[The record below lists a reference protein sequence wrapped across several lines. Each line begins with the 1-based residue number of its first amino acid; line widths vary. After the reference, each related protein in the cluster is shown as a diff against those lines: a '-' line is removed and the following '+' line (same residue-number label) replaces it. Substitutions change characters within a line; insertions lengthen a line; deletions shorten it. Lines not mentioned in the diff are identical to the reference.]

1 MTFIATLGGHFM
13 MAASAN
19 IYYIA
24 IDFNNKTYVEV
35 AASNIN
41 IKIHQLYFRQRI
53 LGVIMINA

>member
-24 IDFNNKTYVEV
+24 IDF
-35 AASNIN
+35 I
-41 IKIHQLYFRQRI
+41 IKL
-53 LGVIMINA
+53 MWK

>member
-1 MTFIATLGGHFM
+1 M